1 MAALQSMEEYG
12 VPFQM
17 KVISSLLTHKEFLQ
31 NINDVLSDEHFSNP
45 SHKWIVNEILQYFS
59 KYHTTI
65 SLEMLK
71 VEMKKLDNEVLKIS
85 VKEQLREA
93 YKSDIDD
100 LQYVQEEFSTFCK
113 NQQLKKALLSS
124 VDLLKAGDY
133 DSNKYMI
140 ESE

>member
-45 SHKWIVNEILQYFS
+45 SHKWIVNEILQYFQ

-133 DSNKYMI
+133 DSI
-140 ESE
+140 